1 LGDENEI
8 GNVIFDLKNNHERAT
23 ELKRNELLTRT
34 CTKYKNLRFLFS
46 VEISFFLKEVMHG

>member
-34 CTKYKNLRFLFS
+34 GSK
-46 VEISFFLKEVMHG
+46 